1 MSSIR
6 THRPRVGEPRGGVT
20 ADVGRNTGCA
30 QYLAAL
36 FADAPE
42 DAFVELRFRTDAGM
56 GRAFYSVHDL
66 DAVALAIRR
75 LAANTDVYVGVLPRR
90 RQASSR
96 CDLVPNGSVL
106 WADCDTQRSAAA
118 LLDFSPEPSIVVASG
133 TGENRHAYWLLREPV
148 SIDVIETANRRLAWL
163 LGADVASADA
173 ARILR
178 PAPSRGGNHKHDP
191 PADVCLLSCDTD
203 ARYRVDEVV
212 GVVADDDAHVR
223 TVHPSR
229 DSCAD
234 DPLLRI
240 EPRVYVERLAGLHV
254 SCAGKVR
261 CPFHDDDTPSL
272 HVYRDPQRGWYCYG
286 CKRGGSIYDFAALL
300 WLTGQSGRRGLRGEE
315 FKQVRDHLQAVFFGD
330 QVLRTCVV

>member
-6 THRPRVGEPRGGVT
+6 VHRPRVGEPRSGVA
-20 ADVGRNTGCA
+20 ADVGRNTWCA

-56 GRAFYSVHDL
+56 GRAFYGIDDVRNIAS
-66 DAVALAIRR
+66 AVAR
-75 LAANTDVYVGVLPRR
+75 LAVRTDVYVGVLPRR

-96 CDLVPNGSVL
+96 SDLVPSGAVL
-106 WADCDTQRSAAA
+106 WVDCDTQDSTDA
-118 LLDFSPEPSIVVASG
+118 LRDFSPAPSLLVASS
-133 TGENRHAYWLLREPV
+133 GENRHAYWLLREPV
-148 SIDVIETANRRLAWL
+148 SIDIIETANRRLAWL
-163 LGADVASADA
+163 LGADVACADA

-254 SCAGKVR
+254 SRAGKVR

-286 CKRGGSIYDFAALL
+286 CKRGGSIYDFAGLLLGVDTRGRAFVALHRE
-300 WLTGQSGRRGLRGEE
+300 LTKIL
-315 FKQVRDHLQAVFFGD
+315 AA
-330 QVLRTCVV
+330 